1 MKMTDSREI
10 TCIQCPQGCTLHAE
24 KQSASSA
31 NGTSSAN
38 SASNAN
44 GANQVSN
51 AYSSFCQCGDAVYK
65 ITGNKCPRGRAY
77 AIKELTN
84 PSRTLTTTVATIF
97 DDCPLV
103 SVRTDGDIPLR
114 DVFRVMQELNNYR
127 ACKRLHPGEVLI
139 EDLAGTG
146 VALLATGDM
155 TAPKTTNH
163 PTT

>member
-1 MKMTDSREI
+1 MAMTDFRQI
-10 TCIQCPQGCTLHAE
+10 ICIQCPQGCTIRAE
-24 KQSASSA
+24 RQSADSES
-31 NGTSSAN
+31 
-38 SASNAN
+38 
-44 GANQVSN
+44 
-51 AYSSFCQCGDAVYK
+51 SSFSQCEDAVYE

-97 DDCPLV
+97 SDCPLV

-114 DVFRVMQELNNYR
+114 DVFRVMQELNGYR
-127 ACKRLHPGEVLI
+127 ARKRLHPGEVMI

-155 TAPKTTNH
+155 TT
-163 PTT
+163 